1 MKTRDERL
9 QELEEIVAHQ
19 AADIDSLSQTVN
31 EQWKQI
37 DALSKAFLRFR
48 DRLTE
53 VEDAGAGAHE
63 NTKPPH
69 Y

>member
-1 MKTRDERL
+1 MKTDDNRL
-9 QELEEIVAHQ
+9 QELEETVAHQ

-37 DALSKAFLRFR
+37 DALTKAFLRFR
-48 DRLTE
+48 DQLSDME
-53 VEDAGAGAHE
+53 EGGNGPHE